1 LIKLNITKTEIYKIK
16 RLILEYYELE
26 PSVYIDKNEELLTV
40 LYDPKVCISR
50 RSLKHFVE
58 RRKSENLEIVMLH
71 KAIDFIKP
79 TILLHDIVEYFE
91 PNKYIYTKHFYHLN
105 MPSLRVVTEII
116 DNHLQIKS
124 IHYRV
129 YKKTQPEG

>member
-26 PSVYIDKNEELLTV
+26 PGVYIDKNEELLTV